1 MVESVFAPIVFVA
14 AVVVVIGFVL
24 YRRSRHRSA
33 HEQRRRTGT

>member
-14 AVVVVIGFVL
+14 AVLVVIGLVL
-24 YRRSRHRSA
+24 YRRSRHGSE